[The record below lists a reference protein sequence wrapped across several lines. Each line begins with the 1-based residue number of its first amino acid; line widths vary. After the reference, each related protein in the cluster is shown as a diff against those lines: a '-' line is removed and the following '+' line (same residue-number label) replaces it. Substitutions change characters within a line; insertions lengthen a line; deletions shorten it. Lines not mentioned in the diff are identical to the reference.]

1 MNATTTLVTLTYGDR
16 LNYLQT
22 LVSRSLASPQI
33 ARVIIVSNAS
43 KSELNSL
50 CLAWPDQV
58 ELIHLPSN
66 TGSAN
71 GYAVGIAA
79 ALKGGAEYIWLMDDD
94 NAPTINAIASLHRCL
109 HQREQLDGRDNAAVL
124 GFRPSHQADIAAGV
138 PKRFAIQKRSSYFG
152 FHIAQLPY
160 KLWRRLPWGRPR
172 TRIDKQAPIQL
183 PFATYGGLLAHR
195 SLYEKIGLPL
205 VELLLYADDTE
216 YTWRITAGGGR
227 IFLVTDAL
235 LDDLEESWNVKS
247 RTNNIYETYL
257 LGNSDFRAYY
267 AARNQ
272 AWFDKNIWVASPS
285 MYRLNRWLFM
295 RLLRH
300 FAKKNGTSQRLG
312 LLEQAIRDGESG
324 QLGIHTAFPL

>member
-22 LVSRSLASPQI
+22 LVNRSLASAQI
-33 ARVIIVSNAS
+33 ARVIIVNNAS
-43 KSELNSL
+43 LVPLESL
-50 CLAWPDQV
+50 CLAWPGQI
-58 ELIHLPSN
+58 ELINLPSN

-79 ALKGGAEYIWLMDDD
+79 ALKAGAEYIWLMDDD
-94 NAPTINAIASLHRCL
+94 NAPTINAIATLHQCL

-138 PKRFAIQKRSSYFG
+138 PKRFAIQLRSSYFG
-152 FHIAQLPY
+152 FHIAHLPY
-160 KLWRRLPWGRPR
+160 KFWRRLPWGRPR
-172 TRIDKQAPIQL
+172 PSSHKQAPIQL
-183 PFATYGGLLAHR
+183 PFVTYGGLLAHR

-205 VELLLYADDTE
+205 GELLLYADDSE

-227 IFLVTDAL
+227 IFLVTEAL
-235 LDDLEESWNVKS
+235 LEDLEESWNIKS
-247 RTNNIYETYL
+247 RTNNVYESYL
-257 LGNSDFRAYY
+257 LGNSDLRAYY

-272 AWFDKNIWVASPS
+272 AWFDKNVWAASS
-285 MYRLNRWLFM
+285 WLYQLNRWVFL
-295 RLLRH
+295 RLLRY
-300 FAKKNGTSQRLG
+300 FAKTTDTPQRLS

-324 QLGIHTAFPL
+324 QLGPHAAFPL